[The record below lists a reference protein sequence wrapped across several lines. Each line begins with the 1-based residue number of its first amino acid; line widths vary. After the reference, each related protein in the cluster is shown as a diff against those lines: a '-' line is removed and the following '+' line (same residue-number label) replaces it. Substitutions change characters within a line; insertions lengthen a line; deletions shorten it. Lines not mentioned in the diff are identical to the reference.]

1 MFGSC
6 IDRLG
11 PSGFDSTE
19 NFSAHRRFVRAG
31 GEKRSIEAYLP
42 DVAVPVLLIQGDRDA
57 YGSVAQLDAIE
68 RGVAGPVTRRWLE
81 SCGHAPHRERPGET
95 LEAIEAFLATA
106 VLTG

>member
-1 MFGSC
+1 M
-6 IDRLG
+6 
-11 PSGFDSTE
+11 
-19 NFSAHRRFVRAG
+19 
-31 GEKRSIEAYLP
+31 KWSIEAYLP
-42 DVAVPVLLIQGDRDA
+42 DVAVPVLLIQGEQDA